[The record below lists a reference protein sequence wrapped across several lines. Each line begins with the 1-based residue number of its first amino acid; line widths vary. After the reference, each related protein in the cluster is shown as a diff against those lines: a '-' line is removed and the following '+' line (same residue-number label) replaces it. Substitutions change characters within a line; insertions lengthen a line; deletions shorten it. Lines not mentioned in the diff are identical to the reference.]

1 MQFTIFSCGI
11 FMERFAPNGLHGYCG
26 IGGGAGLLGPND
38 YLVNVE
44 AGTAQ
49 ILENDARGRPAQVAL
64 TSVYDVARFIAAA
77 IEVGPHTWPREIR
90 MRGDHMSVGDI
101 VTTVA
106 NVRNIPITP
115 IRSSYQQIESQ
126 AYDSQQVGD
135 WSQYFYF
142 QRLLQTANGR
152 YHVRQTNANE
162 VVNQNEWRPMR
173 FRRWLEQ
180 VWGAAV

>member
-106 NVRNIPITP
+106 NVRNSLSHILLLLKLPANQL
-115 IRSSYQQIESQ
+115 SSPHHSHQ
-126 AYDSQQVGD
+126 
-135 WSQYFYF
+135 
-142 QRLLQTANGR
+142 
-152 YHVRQTNANE
+152 
-162 VVNQNEWRPMR
+162 
-173 FRRWLEQ
+173 EQ
-180 VWGAAV
+180 LSTDRVTSL